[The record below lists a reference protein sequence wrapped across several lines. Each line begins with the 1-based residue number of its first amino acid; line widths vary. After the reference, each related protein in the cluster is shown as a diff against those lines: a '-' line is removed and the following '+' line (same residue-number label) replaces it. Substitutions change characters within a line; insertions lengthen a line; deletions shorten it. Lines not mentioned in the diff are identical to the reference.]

1 MFLSPLRWINSSDL
15 QQKGQDVAED
25 EDVEAGTASAG
36 AATSEVEAVAVAPT
50 TMEIVELTRFHFI
63 FYLRNEN

>member
-15 QQKGQDVAED
+15 LQKGQDGAED

-36 AATSEVEAVAVAPT
+36 VATFEVEAVAVAPT
-50 TMEIVELTRFHFI
+50 TMEIVELTRFHYI
-63 FYLRNEN
+63 FYLRNER